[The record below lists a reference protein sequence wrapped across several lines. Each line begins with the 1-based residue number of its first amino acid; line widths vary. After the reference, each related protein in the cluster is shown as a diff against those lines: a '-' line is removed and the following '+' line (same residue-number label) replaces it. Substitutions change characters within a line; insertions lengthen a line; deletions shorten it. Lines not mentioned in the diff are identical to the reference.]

1 VSAPD
6 RTGVTTLPAPNGLV
20 ATRLALAP
28 GPAIDPYDLAGP
40 RDIIFVAG
48 GRTLV
53 GSGRAMTIPLPRGL
67 DGATDVLAVTEVLAA
82 LPFDDRLGAATS
94 GVLAFGALPFD
105 RSDRSSLMV
114 PEVTYVREASGQ
126 EWVTVVTPDP
136 STLPSGPEA
145 TRAWLAARSGRS
157 PDPRSPGPT
166 PPHIVPLSSDESF
179 RAMVA
184 RAVSLI
190 DRGRVSKVVLA
201 RQVEVT
207 MPEEIEVTELL
218 RRWHLLE
225 PDCAVFALPVDAG
238 RFVGASPELLIERT
252 GAQVHSRPLAGTTDR
267 HVGPTPSVLPGEL
280 LRSRKDGRE
289 HRFVVQA
296 IDDVLGPLCLDLE
309 TPDHPDLVHLHN
321 LTHLGTSVHGTL
333 APQSDGTVPT
343 ALQLVAALHPTPAVG
358 GVPTDAACSVIS
370 DLEPQPR
377 GTYAGPVGYVDAQ
390 GDGRWMVGIRAMTI
404 RGRDARLYAGV
415 GIVQG
420 SEPHIEQAET
430 DLKLTAVFDALAPDQ
445 SFSTSASTSA
455 AEADRTDW
463 RITSTSA

>member
-1 VSAPD
+1 MTAPD
-6 RTGVTTLPAPNGLV
+6 RTGVAALSVPAGLV
-20 ATRLALAP
+20 ATRFPLEP
-28 GPAIDPYDLAGP
+28 GPPIDPYDLAFP

-53 GSGRAMTIPLPRGL
+53 GSGRAMGIPLPQGL
-67 DGATDVLAVTEVLAA
+67 ADATDVLAVTEALAA

-94 GVLAFGALPFD
+94 GVVAFGALPFD
-105 RSDRSSLMV
+105 RSGRSWLTV

-126 EWVTVVTPDP
+126 EWVTVVTSDP
-136 STLPSGPEA
+136 STLPSGAEM
-145 TRAWLAARSGRS
+145 TRAWLTQRTGRALDPTS
-157 PDPRSPGPT
+157 PDPAT
-166 PPHIVPLSSDESF
+166 PHIVPLSSDEAF
-179 RAMVA
+179 RAMVTQA
-184 RAVSLI
+184 ISLI
-190 DRGRVSKVVLA
+190 DQGRVSKVVLA

-207 MPEEIEVTELL
+207 MPDEIDVTELL

-238 RFVGASPELLIERT
+238 QFVGASPELLIERT
-252 GAQVHSRPLAGTTDR
+252 GAQVRSRPLAGTTDR

-296 IDDVLGPLCLDLE
+296 IEAVLAPLCLALE

-333 APQSDGTVPT
+333 APQSGGTVPT

-358 GVPTDAACSVIS
+358 GVPTDEACSVIS

-377 GTYAGPVGYVDAQ
+377 GTYAGPVGYVDAH
-390 GDGRWMVGIRAMTI
+390 GDGRWMVGIRSMTI

-430 DLKLTAVFDALAPDQ
+430 DLKLTAVFDALAPGQ
-445 SFSTSASTSA
+445 SFSTSAV
-455 AEADRTDW
+455 EADRTEW
-463 RITSTSA
+463 RTTSTSA

>member
-1 VSAPD
+1 MTASDP
-6 RTGVTTLPAPNGLV
+6 TGVTGRSVPAGLV
-20 ATRLALAP
+20 ATRFPLAP
-28 GPAIDPYDLAGP
+28 GPIIDPYDLAGP

-53 GSGRAMTIPLPRGL
+53 GSGRALSIPLPHGL
-67 DGATDVLAVTEVLAA
+67 DGASDVLAVTEALAA

-105 RSDRSSLMV
+105 RSEPSSLVV
-114 PEVTYVREASGQ
+114 PEVTYVREASGP

-136 STLPSGPEA
+136 STLPAGAEA
-145 TRAWLAARSGRS
+145 TRAWLAARFGRS
-157 PDPRSPGPT
+157 PDPSRPGQA

-184 RAVSLI
+184 QAVALI
-190 DRGRVSKVVLA
+190 DQGRVSKVVLA
-201 RQVEVT
+201 RQVAVT
-207 MPEEIEVTELL
+207 MPEEIDVTELL

-238 RFVGASPELLIERT
+238 RFVGASPELLIERA
-252 GAQVHSRPLAGTTDR
+252 GSQVHSRPLAGTTDR

-280 LRSRKDGRE
+280 LGSRKDGRE

-296 IDDVLGPLCLDLE
+296 IDDGLGPLCLDLE

-333 APQSDGTVPT
+333 APQPGGTVPT

-358 GVPTDAACSVIS
+358 GVPTDAAGSVIAE
-370 DLEPQPR
+370 LEPQPR
-377 GTYAGPVGYVDAQ
+377 GTYAGPVGYVDAR
-390 GDGRWMVGIRAMTI
+390 GDGRWMVGIRSMTI
-404 RGRDARLYAGV
+404 RGRQARLYAGV

-430 DLKLTAVFDALAPDQ
+430 DLKLTAVFDALAPGH
-445 SFSTSASTSA
+445 SFSTSA
-455 AEADRTDW
+455 ADADLTDW